1 MPSGKRVTVPRPV
14 KGVPKRKG
22 APSIVEGEAS
32 TSSHGA
38 SPSNKAIAL
47 LRVPAGPYTSHTA
60 DGSPI
65 ALSPPPGRRSRCK
78 PLRPQNPSV
87 PGRQLDLKQE

>member
-1 MPSGKRVTVPRPV
+1 MSSGKRVTVPRPV

-65 ALSPPPGRRSRCK
+65 ALSHLLQEGEAGANLCD
-78 PLRPQNPSV
+78 LRIPASQAVN
-87 PGRQLDLKQE
+87 